1 MDLIKSLN
9 CRGKLLTL
17 DRPRIMGI
25 LNLTPDSFSDGG
37 QYNKDATALVRV
49 AQMLTEGA
57 EIIDIGGYSS
67 RPFAPEVSEQEE
79 LDRVYGITEQIL
91 TQYPE
96 ALISIDTYRP
106 GVARQMLDLGVHIIN
121 DISAGTAMGE
131 GQASMLEVV
140 SSYGNVPYIMMHM
153 QGTPRTMQVNPSYEH
168 VVEEIWDFFVEK
180 IGFAREAGIK
190 DVVIDPGFG
199 FGKKIEHNYLIW
211 AKLGELMKLELPM
224 LVGVSRKSMMYK
236 LFNTTPDD
244 VVDLTGILHFRSLE
258 AGANLLRVHDVKEAR
273 RVVDLYQYLRGHEI
287 I

>member
-37 QYNKDATALVRV
+37 QYNKDATALARV
-49 AQMLTEGA
+49 EQMLTEGA

-79 LDRVYGITEQIL
+79 LDRIYGITQQIL

-106 GVARQMLDLGVHIIN
+106 GVAQQMLDLGVHIIN

-131 GQASMLEVV
+131 GQASMMEVV
-140 SSYGNVPYIMMHM
+140 SSYCNAPYIMMHM
-153 QGTPRTMQVNPSYEH
+153 QGTPRTMQVNPSYEN

-180 IGFAREAGIK
+180 IGLAREAGIK

-211 AKLGELMKLELPM
+211 GKLAELMRLELPM

-258 AGANLLRVHDVKEAR
+258 AGASLLRVHDVKEAR

>member
-1 MDLIKSLN
+1 MDLIQSLN
-9 CRGKLLTL
+9 CRGKLLTM

-37 QYNKDATALVRV
+37 QYNKDATALARV
-49 AQMLTEGA
+49 AQMLSEGA

-67 RPFAPEVSEQEE
+67 RPFAPEISEREE
-79 LDRVYGITEQIL
+79 LDRIYSITEQIL

-106 GVARQMLDLGVHIIN
+106 GVAQQMLDLGVHIIN

-131 GQASMLEVV
+131 GQASMIEVV
-140 SSYGNVPYIMMHM
+140 SSYGHVPYIMMHM
-153 QGTPRTMQVNPSYEH
+153 QGTPRTMQVNPVYQN
-168 VVEEIWDFFVEK
+168 VIEEIWDFFVEK
-180 IGFAREAGIK
+180 IGLARGAGIK
-190 DVVIDPGFG
+190 DIVIDPGFG
-199 FGKKIEHNYLIW
+199 FGKKIEHNYQIW

-244 VVDLTGILHFRSLE
+244 VVDLTGILHFRALE
-258 AGANLLRVHDVKEAR
+258 AGAGLLRVHDVKEAR